1 MRIIH
6 VYDGHERVL
15 PGEGSTPSVVYYVA
29 KYTAKRGYDVTVLE
43 RRWKDLPYEEEIDGI
58 KFVRFDINICSN
70 ISNKELPH
78 DAIKNPF
85 RLSKFILDRFIFALK
100 VNKYLKENNFDII
113 HVHVP
118 FAANFLIHLNKSL
131 RNKMVYTAHIG
142 QEEIRLPNLVKDNN
156 VKPPILLRILSPD
169 WHLMKRI
176 AKITVMHESLAKKLV
191 QCGFKEADVHVI
203 PHGIDLADFD
213 NIDNSKIKNVQER
226 FISNDK
232 LNVLFATTI
241 TPHKGVEYLVK
252 AANILINKHGLDV
265 RFILAGETN
274 IDKEF
279 VEKIK
284 KYIERNKL
292 TENVVFTGFL
302 PYGDL
307 KALYLLS
314 DIFVYPLL
322 GYGGVAI
329 CILEAMA
336 AGLPIIA
343 TNVGGLSMQVKNGWN
358 GFLVEPRNEKQLADR
373 MRYLV
378 ENDEIRKEMG
388 ESSRKLVEEEFSWE
402 KIAEKYIKVY
412 EEVLK

>member
-6 VYDGHERVL
+6 VYDGHERVF

-29 KYTAKRGYDVTVLE
+29 KYTAKKGYDVTVLE
-43 RRWKDLPYEEEIDGI
+43 RKWKDLPYEEEIEGI
-58 KFVRFDINICSN
+58 KFIRYDVNVCSN

-85 RLSKFILDRFIFALK
+85 KLSKFILDRFIFALK
-100 VNKYLKENNFDII
+100 VNKYLKENNIDII

-142 QEEIRLPNLVKDNN
+142 QEEIRLPNLVKDKN
-156 VKPPILLRILSPD
+156 VKPPILLRILLPD

-176 AKITVMHESLAKKLV
+176 AKITVMHEGLAKKLV
-191 QCGFKEADVHVI
+191 QCGFREADVHVI

-213 NIDNSKIKNVQER
+213 NIDSSKIKNVREK

-232 LNVLFATTI
+232 LNVLFATTV
-241 TPHKGVEYLVK
+241 TPHKGVEYLVR
-252 AANILINKHGLDV
+252 AANILINKHRLDV

-274 IDKEF
+274 IDEEF

-284 KYIERNKL
+284 NYIERNGL
-292 TENVVFTGFL
+292 TENVIFTGFL
-302 PYGDL
+302 PYEDL

-329 CILEAMA
+329 CLLEAMTA
-336 AGLPIIA
+336 SLPIIA
-343 TNVGGLSMQVKNGWN
+343 TNIGGLYMQVKDGWN
-358 GFLVEPRNEKQLADR
+358 GFLVEPRNEKQLADKI
-373 MRYLV
+373 RYLV

-388 ESSRKLVEEEFSWE
+388 ENSRKLVEEEFSWE
-402 KIAEKYIKVY
+402 KIAEKYVKVY
-412 EEVLK
+412 KKLI

>member
-6 VYDGHERVL
+6 VYDGHERVF

-29 KYTAKRGYDVTVLE
+29 KYTAKKGYDVTVLE
-43 RRWKDLPYEEEIDGI
+43 RRWKDLPYEEEIEGI
-58 KFVRFDINICSN
+58 KFIRYDVNVCSN

-85 RLSKFILDRFIFALK
+85 KLSKFILDRFIFALK
-100 VNKYLKENNFDII
+100 ANKYLKENNFDII

-142 QEEIRLPNLVKDNN
+142 QEEIRLPNLVKDKSA
-156 VKPPILLRILSPD
+156 KPPILLRILSPD

-176 AKITVMHESLAKKLV
+176 AKITVMHEGLAKKLV
-191 QCGFKEADVHVI
+191 QCGFREVNVHVI

-213 NIDNSKIKNVQER
+213 NIDSSKIKNVQER

-232 LNVLFATTI
+232 VNILFATTV

-252 AANILINKHGLDV
+252 AANILINKHGLDI

-274 IDKEF
+274 IDEEF
-279 VEKIK
+279 VEKIQR
-284 KYIERNKL
+284 YIERNGL
-292 TENVVFTGFL
+292 TENVIFTGFL
-302 PYGDL
+302 PYEDL

-329 CILEAMA
+329 CLLEAMTA
-336 AGLPIIA
+336 SLPIIA
-343 TNVGGLSMQVKNGWN
+343 TNIGGLSTQVKDGWN
-358 GFLVEPRNEKQLADR
+358 GFLVEPRNEKQLADKI
-373 MRYLV
+373 RYLV

-388 ESSRKLVEEEFSWE
+388 ENSRKLVEKEFSWE
-402 KIAEKYIKVY
+402 KIAEKYVKVY
-412 EEVLK
+412 KKLI

>member
-6 VYDGHERVL
+6 VYDGHERVF

-29 KYTAKRGYDVTVLE
+29 KYTAKKGYDVTVLE
-43 RRWKDLPYEEEIDGI
+43 RRWKDLPYEEEIEGI
-58 KFVRFDINICSN
+58 KFIRYDVNVCSN

-85 RLSKFILDRFIFALK
+85 KLSKFILDRFIFALK
-100 VNKYLKENNFDII
+100 ANKYLKENNFDII

-142 QEEIRLPNLVKDNN
+142 QEEIRLPNLVKDKN

-176 AKITVMHESLAKKLV
+176 AKITVMHEGLAKKLV
-191 QCGFKEADVHVI
+191 QCGFREVDVHVI
-203 PHGIDLADFD
+203 PHGIDLTDFD
-213 NIDNSKIKNVQER
+213 NIDSSKIKNAQER

-232 LNVLFATTI
+232 VNILFATTV

-252 AANILINKHGLDV
+252 AANILINKHGLDI

-274 IDKEF
+274 IDEEF
-279 VEKIK
+279 VEKIQR
-284 KYIERNKL
+284 YIERNGL
-292 TENVVFTGFL
+292 TENVIFTGFL
-302 PYGDL
+302 PYEDL

-329 CILEAMA
+329 CLLEAMTA
-336 AGLPIIA
+336 SLPIIA
-343 TNVGGLSMQVKNGWN
+343 TNIGGLSTQVKDGWN
-358 GFLVEPRNEKQLADR
+358 GFLVEPRNEKQLADKI
-373 MRYLV
+373 RYLV

-388 ESSRKLVEEEFSWE
+388 ENSRKLVEEEFSWE
-402 KIAEKYIKVY
+402 KIAEKYVKVY
-412 EEVLK
+412 KKLI